1 MRILEE
7 LSHSEQIRTLETAV
21 RKPGRAAALFGV
33 HRIHRTVCAGA
44 FAMASGRPVI
54 LVCEN
59 DADAFRASEDLKAL
73 GMDSV
78 EALPSREVTLLD
90 VEGISHEEEI
100 ARLTALGKAA
110 NGRIR
115 VICSSL
121 EAMCLKTMPKAT
133 YLQRSIVLEQ
143 SGTADPR
150 GLARELI
157 AAGYTRCDRV
167 EGRGQYAQ
175 RGGILDVFPADRD
188 TPVRIE
194 FFGDEIER
202 ISEFSPDTQRR
213 TADCVRCAV
222 SPAREISFGD
232 DAVAAMNGFADRLP
246 DGPLKKTVLRDMRE
260 MAEGIL
266 PVCTDRYL
274 SVCYQQPET
283 VLDYLP
289 EAVLFLCEPKELEDR
304 YKFLAEHAT
313 ADLEALSGNGMY
325 SPLQGTYYA
334 DYADLSDG
342 RDRVLCDVFPRSVGD
357 IPLEAVV
364 NLNSNA
370 VPRWNGEVSVL
381 KEDLQGYLDTGY
393 RPAVLAGTSRGARA
407 LCDDL
412 IAEGIPAEVTDGAFP
427 PEGKAAVLEGTL
439 SSGFE
444 IAPLKVVLIA
454 SSSENRQTRRPVQR
468 RSSRGSD
475 AFGSLEDL
483 KQGDYVVHRNHGI
496 GVFDGIHRIDHHGY
510 VADYIKIRYREGDT
524 LYVPVT
530 GLDMVSPYISAKDDG
545 KVTLDRLNSGEWQ
558 KTKQKVYR
566 SVREMAKELIELYAK
581 REKAEGIQFSEDT
594 DWQRDFELRFP
605 YEETEDQLRSSGEIK
620 RDMQSA
626 RPMDRLL
633 CGDVGVGKTEVA
645 LRAAFKAVSD
655 GYQVAFLVPTTI
667 LALQHYRTILERME
681 AYPIKTAMLSRFVS
695 AKDMKKAVAGIRNGS
710 VDIAVGTHRLL
721 QKDIEFKKLGL
732 LIVDEEQRFG
742 VAHKEKLKEKFP
754 NVDVLTLSATPIPR
768 TLNMA
773 MSGIRDMST
782 IENPPVDRHPVQTY
796 VAEYDETTVRNALKR
811 ELARGGQVYYLHNRV
826 ESIDRTAMKIREMVP
841 EARVEVA
848 HGQMSEEALSAVWK
862 KLVEGECDILVCTT
876 IIETGV
882 DVANCNTLIVEEAD
896 NLGLAQLYQIRGRV
910 GRSSRRAY
918 AWFLFRKDKI
928 LTEVSSKRLSAIRDF
943 TSFGSGF
950 KIAMRDLQIR
960 GAGSVLSARQ
970 SGHIQNVGYDTYI
983 RILEQAVRDEQG
995 LPPQPVQK
1003 ECKIDLQISA
1013 YIPEEYISDNENR
1026 IEMYKR
1032 IADITCKEDY
1042 DEVTEEIRDRFGPLP
1057 PSVKLLCSVSSAR
1070 SNASKL
1076 GIYEVRRQ
1084 GGAVLLYG
1092 DSYNEQ
1098 MVRKAVAALPG
1109 RVYYSARGKSYL
1121 AIDLKNGEEPLEPV
1135 FAVLDALREARS
1147 AETQKT
1153 ETAGGKES

>member
-1 MRILEE
+1 MTILQE
-7 LSHSEQIRTLETAV
+7 LAQSEPIRNLCSSV
-21 RKPGRAAALFGV
+21 KKPGKAAALFGV
-33 HRIHRTVCAGA
+33 HKIHRTVMAAA
-44 FAMASGRPVI
+44 FALASERPVI
-54 LVCEN
+54 FICDSDG
-59 DADAFRASEDLKAL
+59 DAYRAAEDMRAL
-73 GMDSV
+73 GLPEV

-90 VEGISHEEEI
+90 VEGISHDEEI

-110 NGRIR
+110 RGQLK
-115 VICSSL
+115 VVCCSV
-121 EAMCLKTMPKAT
+121 EALCLLTMPKEI
-133 YLQRSIVLEQ
+133 YLTRGIVLEKGGEAEIRQ
-143 SGTADPR
+143 LSAQ
-150 GLARELI
+150 LI
-157 AAGYTRCDRV
+157 SAGYTRCDRV

-175 RGGILDVFPADRD
+175 RGGILDVFPVDRD
-188 TPVRIE
+188 LPVRVE
-194 FFGDEIER
+194 FFDTEIER
-202 ISEFSPDTQRR
+202 ISEFAIDTQRR
-213 TADCVRCAV
+213 TVDRTRCEIP
-222 SPAREISFGD
+222 PAREISLGEN
-232 DAVAAMNGFADRLP
+232 AVQRIEEFAKRIP
-246 DGPLKKTVLRDMRE
+246 DGQLALAVKRDLIE
-260 MAEGIL
+260 LEEGIL

-274 SVCYQQPET
+274 AACYDAPET
-283 VLDYLP
+283 ILDYLP
-289 EAVLFLCEPKELEDR
+289 EAVLFLAEPKELEDR
-304 YKFLAEHAT
+304 YRSLMERYTF
-313 ADLEALSGNGMY
+313 DLESLAGNGMY
-325 SPLQGTYYA
+325 HPVLGRFYA
-334 DYADLSDG
+334 DYSEAVSG
-342 RDRVLCDVFPRSVGD
+342 RNRVLCDVFPRAVGD
-357 IPLEAVV
+357 IPLETIV

-370 VPRWNGEVSVL
+370 VPRWAGEVAVL
-381 KEDLQGYLDTGY
+381 KEDLQGYLYAGY
-393 RPAVLAGTSRGARA
+393 RAVVLAGTDRGAKA

-412 IAEGIPAEVTDGAFP
+412 ISEGISAETAGEGFPAA
-427 PEGKAAVLEGTL
+427 GKVAVLKGTL

-444 IAPLKVVLIA
+444 ISPLKLVLIT
-454 SSSENRQTRRPVQR
+454 SSTETKQVRRPSQR
-468 RSSRGSD
+468 PKKASE

-483 KQGDYVVHRNHGI
+483 KVGDYVVHRNHGI
-496 GVFDGIHRIDHHGY
+496 GIFDGINRIDHHGF
-510 VADYIKIRYREGDT
+510 VADYIKIRYRDGDT

-530 GLDMVSPYISAKDDG
+530 GLDMVTPYISSKDDG

-581 REKAEGIQFSEDT
+581 REKTEGILFSEDT

-605 YEETEDQLRSSGEIK
+605 YEETDDQLRSSDEIK
-620 RDMQSA
+620 KDMQS
-626 RPMDRLL
+626 RKPMDRLL

-645 LRAAFKAVSD
+645 LRAAFKAISD

-681 AYPIKTAMLSRFVS
+681 AYPIKVAMLSRFAS
-695 AKDMKKAVAGIRNGS
+695 PKEIKAGISGIRNGS

-721 QKDIEFKKLGL
+721 QKDVEFKKLGL

-773 MSGIRDMST
+773 MSGIRDMSV

-796 VAEYDETTVRNALKR
+796 VAEYDESTVRNAIRR
-811 ELARGGQVYYLHNRV
+811 ELSRGGQVYYLHNRV
-826 ESIDRTAMKIREMVP
+826 ETIDRTADKLRTMIP
-841 EARVEVA
+841 EARIEVA
-848 HGQMSEEALSAVWK
+848 HGQMNEEALSEVWK

-882 DVANCNTLIVEEAD
+882 DVANCNTLIVEDAD

-928 LTEVSSKRLSAIRDF
+928 LTEVSSKRLAAIRDF

-970 SGHIQNVGYDTYI
+970 SGHIQNVGYDTYV

-995 LPPQPVQK
+995 LPAPETEK

-1013 YIPEEYISDNENR
+1013 YIPDSYIEDNENR

-1042 DEVTEEIRDRFGPLP
+1042 DEVVEELRDRFGPLP
-1057 PSVKLLCSVSSAR
+1057 EPVRLLCSVSSAR
-1070 SNASKL
+1070 ANAARL
-1076 GIYEVRRQ
+1076 GIYEIRQ
-1084 GGAVLLYG
+1084 QRDSVLLYC
-1092 DSYNEQ
+1092 DAFTSEQ
-1098 MVRKAVAALPG
+1098 IKNAVSELPG
-1109 RVYYSARGKSYL
+1109 RVYYAARGKKYL
-1121 AIDLKNGEEPLEPV
+1121 AIDLRTGEEPLESI
-1135 FAVLDALREARS
+1135 FKILDVLRE
-1147 AETQKT
+1147 
-1153 ETAGGKES
+1153 TAKQEKEKENT

>member
-1 MRILEE
+1 MTILEE
-7 LSHSEQIRTLETAV
+7 LSKSEQIQSLISAV
-21 RKPGRAAALFGV
+21 RKPSKAAALFGV

-44 FAMASGRPVI
+44 FAIASGRPVI

-73 GMDSV
+73 GMTGV
-78 EALPSREVTLLD
+78 EALPSREITLLD
-90 VEGISHEEEI
+90 VEGISHDEEI

-110 NGRIR
+110 KGQLQ
-115 VICSSL
+115 VVCCSV
-121 EAMCLKTMPKAT
+121 EALCLKTMPKET
-133 YLQRSIVLEQ
+133 YLKRGIVLETG
-143 SGTADPR
+143 GTADPR
-150 GLARELI
+150 QLSRNLI
-157 AAGYTRCDRV
+157 SAGYTRCDRV
-167 EGRGQYAQ
+167 EGRGQYAH
-175 RGGILDVFPADRD
+175 RGGIVDVFPADRD
-188 TPVRIE
+188 MPIRIE
-194 FFGDEIER
+194 FFDDEIER
-202 ISEFSPDTQRR
+202 ISEFAVDTQRR
-213 TADCVRCAV
+213 TVDRVRCEI
-222 SPAREISFGD
+222 SPAREISFGE
-232 DAVAAMNGFADRLP
+232 DAAAAMGAFARRLP
-246 DGPLKKTVLRDMRE
+246 EGQLKKTVERDMRE

-274 SVCYQQPET
+274 SVCYPRPET
-283 VLDYLP
+283 LLDYLP
-289 EAVLFLCEPKELEDR
+289 DAVLFLAEPKELEER
-304 YKFLAEHAT
+304 YKFLTEHAT
-313 ADLEALSGNGMY
+313 YDLEALKETGMY
-325 SPLQGTYYA
+325 AREQGHFYG
-334 DYADLSDG
+334 DYGDMTAG
-342 RDRVLCDVFPRSVGD
+342 RNRILCDVFPRSVGD
-357 IPLEAVV
+357 LPLEAVV

-370 VPRWNGEVSVL
+370 VPRWSGAVSVL
-381 KEDLQGYLDTGY
+381 KEDLQGYLYAGY
-393 RPAVLAGTSRGARA
+393 RPAVLAGTSRGAKA
-407 LCDDL
+407 LCEDL
-412 IAEGIPAEVTDGAFP
+412 TAEGIPAEVSQGGFP
-427 PEGKAAVLEGTL
+427 PSGKVSVLEGTL

-444 IAPLKVVLIA
+444 IMPLKVVLIA
-454 SSSENRQTRRPVQR
+454 SSSENRQVRRNTPRKPVKA
-468 RSSRGSD
+468 SE

-483 KQGDYVVHRNHGI
+483 NPGDYVVHRNHGI
-496 GVFDGIHRIDHHGY
+496 GIFDGIHRIDHHGY
-510 VADYIKIRYREGDT
+510 VADYIKIRYRDGDT

-530 GLDMVSPYISAKDDG
+530 GLDMVSPYITAKDDG

-581 REKAEGIQFSEDT
+581 REKTEGIQFSEDT

-605 YEETEDQLRSSGEIK
+605 YEETEDQLRSSDEIK
-620 RDMQSA
+620 KDMQSKK
-626 RPMDRLL
+626 PMDRLL

-645 LRAAFKAVSD
+645 LRAAFKAISD
-655 GYQVAFLVPTTI
+655 GYQVAMLVPTTI
-667 LALQHYRTILERME
+667 LALQHYRTVMERME
-681 AYPIKTAMLSRFVS
+681 AYPIRTAMLSRFVS
-695 AKDMKKAVAGIRNGS
+695 SKDMKKAVAGIRNGS
-710 VDIAVGTHRLL
+710 VDLAVGTHRLL

-732 LIVDEEQRFG
+732 LIIDEEQRFG
-742 VAHKEKLKEKFP
+742 VAHKEKLKGKFP

-826 ESIDRTAMKIREMVP
+826 ESIDRTAMKIREMIP

-882 DVANCNTLIVEEAD
+882 DVSNCNTLIVEDAD

-928 LTEVSSKRLSAIRDF
+928 LTEVSSKRLAAIRDF

-960 GAGSVLSARQ
+960 GAGSVLSAKQ

-995 LPPQPVQK
+995 LPAPETQQ
-1003 ECKIDLQISA
+1003 ECKIDLKISA
-1013 YIPEEYISDNENR
+1013 YIPEDYISDNENR
-1026 IEMYKR
+1026 IDIYKR

-1042 DEVTEEIRDRFGPLP
+1042 DEVTEEIRDRFGPIP
-1057 PSVKLLCSVSSAR
+1057 DPVKLLCSVSSAR
-1070 SNASKL
+1070 SNAARL
-1076 GIYEVRRQ
+1076 GIYEIRRQ
-1084 GGAVLLYG
+1084 GTAILLYG
-1092 DSYNEQ
+1092 DNFSDLQIRN
-1098 MVRKAVAALPG
+1098 AVAELPG
-1109 RVYYSARGKSYL
+1109 RVYYSARGKKYL
-1121 AIDLKNGEEPLEPV
+1121 AVDVKNGEDPIESV
-1135 FAVLDALREARS
+1135 FAVLDVLRTTKQEEQEKREQEEKKA
-1147 AETQKT
+1147 
-1153 ETAGGKES
+1153 